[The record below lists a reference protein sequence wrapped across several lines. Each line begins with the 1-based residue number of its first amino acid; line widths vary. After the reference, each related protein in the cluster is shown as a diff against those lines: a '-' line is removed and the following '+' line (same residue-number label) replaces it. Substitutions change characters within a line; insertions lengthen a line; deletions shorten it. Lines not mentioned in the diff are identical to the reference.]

1 MAGAETAD
9 GDAAKARER
18 KDGEAKGNGGIGCKT
33 DAKVGFL
40 FCHLPILF
48 LNFNIFSLNHFR
60 IILESCATVP
70 PDILSPGFLLLVCAS
85 KLCSFGARQEAQ
97 MKMFEA
103 TKAWSCNQGPAK
115 AGTNES
121 NERLEKHGR
130 PPHWILNFNYRE
142 LRVTQWT

>member
-60 IILESCATVP
+60 IILES
-70 PDILSPGFLLLVCAS
+70 F
-85 KLCSFGARQEAQ
+85 
-97 MKMFEA
+97 
-103 TKAWSCNQGPAK
+103 
-115 AGTNES
+115 
-121 NERLEKHGR
+121 
-130 PPHWILNFNYRE
+130 
-142 LRVTQWT
+142 